1 MRARILSLISVVL
14 VAAAAFAAYELTR
27 TETPTYTLTADVE
40 QAPNLFEGGRV
51 MVRGVEVGEITG
63 VEPRA
68 DSVHLTL
75 TIDASV
81 KVPDSARLSVVPI
94 TVIADRYVQIYPP
107 YRGGPAMAPGTNIPL
122 SETSIPAELDDVL
135 EQLQGLL
142 AALEPRE
149 GETHGPLARL
159 IVRLDRVMKGRS
171 EALAGGLD
179 KSASVLENL
188 ANSGTD
194 ITGLIQNLN
203 TVFIA
208 LANRSSEL
216 GLVNERFALVAEAL
230 EQDQRNLEGTVEN
243 VAFLSDQAASLVN
256 ESGRDLGRSFKRL
269 ARVLDFV
276 LERQGQLTEG
286 IKWMNVITQAA
297 GHVDA
302 SGRGLNAYT
311 GRQAPPG
318 TARAAYNYRIDQR
331 DTIGCQRVN
340 DVAQTVLILTPSATV
355 DDLVGTVLSSIPDP
369 YDDEIEFL
377 ARILVE
383 ACVDF
388 DEAKDAAE
396 GVDPESRALIARLV
410 RDIGANRLKLMLS
423 EWFLA
428 GVTEE
433 QP

>member
-1 MRARILSLISVVL
+1 MSIVGLVL
-14 VAAAAFAAYELTR
+14 VAAGAFAAYELTR
-27 TETPTYTLTADVE
+27 SETPTYTLTADVE

-51 MVRGVEVGEITG
+51 MVRGVEVGEITEVDPG
-63 VEPRA
+63 P
-68 DSVHLTL
+68 DSVRLTL
-75 TIDASV
+75 TLDGSV
-81 KVPDSARLSVVPI
+81 KVPMDARLSVVPI

-107 YRGGPAMAPGTNIPL
+107 YRGGPAMEAGTNIPL
-122 SETSIPAELDDVL
+122 DDTTIPAELDDVL
-135 EQLQGLL
+135 KQLQGLL
-142 AALEPRE
+142 AALEPKE
-149 GETHGPLARL
+149 GEKSGPLARL

-171 EALAGGLD
+171 GALASGLD

-203 TVFIA
+203 TVFIT
-208 LANRSSEL
+208 LANRASEL

-230 EQDQRNLEGTVEN
+230 ERDQRNLEGTVEN
-243 VAFLSDQAASLVN
+243 VAFLSDQAANLVN
-256 ESGRDLGRSFKRL
+256 ESGRNLGRSFARL
-269 ARVLDFV
+269 SRVLDFV
-276 LERQGQLTEG
+276 LERQDQLTEG

-331 DTIGCQRVN
+331 DTIGCQRI
-340 DVAQTVLILTPSATV
+340 DAVAQTVLIVTPAATV
-355 DDLVGTVLSSIPDP
+355 DDLVNTVLSSIPDP

-388 DEAKDAAE
+388 DAARTAAKDI
-396 GVDPESRALIARLV
+396 DPESRRMIAQLV
-410 RDIGANRLKLMLS
+410 RDIGANRLKLLLS

-428 GVTEE
+428 GVEEE